1 VVFHLPTSKLSRGH
15 EDHWIPL
22 SDLMTGLM
30 MIFMLVAIIFMV
42 HVDSDAKKAKLQAR
56 DAEVQAKN
64 VERQAGVVKSIAFIY
79 NDMRA
84 QLYKDLYT
92 EFQRDLLIWRAVLL
106 KDLTVRFE
114 EPEVLF
120 DTGKDTLKPRFTAIL
135 DDFFPR
141 YVGILSA
148 RKYKGSIEEIRIEGH
163 TSSIWKNVQP
173 ERAYFENM
181 QLSQSRTR
189 TVLEYVLS
197 LSQLD
202 NQQSWLRSRLT
213 ANGLSS
219 SKIIYR
225 DGKEDIKAS
234 QRVEFRVR
242 TNADERIAEILKA
255 ATQ

>member
-1 VVFHLPTSKLSRGH
+1 VTFHLPTSKTLSSQ

-42 HVDSDAKKAKLQAR
+42 HVQSDAEKVKRQAL
-56 DAEVQAKN
+56 DAEEQAK
-64 VERQAGVVKSIAFIY
+64 VVKSIAFIY
-79 NDMRA
+79 NDMRT
-84 QLYKDLYT
+84 QLYKDLYA
-92 EFQRDLLIWRAVLL
+92 EFEKDLPIWGAILL
-106 KDLTVRFE
+106 KDLALRFQ

-120 DTGKDTLKPRFTAIL
+120 DTGKDTLKPRFTIIL

-141 YVGILSA
+141 YVRILSLP
-148 RKYKGSIEEIRIEGH
+148 KYKDSIDEVRIEGH
-163 TSSIWKNVQP
+163 TSSIWKNAPP

-197 LSQLD
+197 LPQVSSQ
-202 NQQSWLRSRLT
+202 QTWLRSRLT

-219 SKIIYR
+219 SKTISR
-225 DGKEDIKAS
+225 EGREDIKAS

-242 TNADERIAEILKA
+242 TNADDRIAEILKA
-255 ATQ
+255 AGQ